1 LSDRQKLEASECY
14 RLLDGQNASL
24 LEALHHYLAYL
35 DQTKRSIGA
44 GEKVVALGAHLLH
57 EGQPKEVPDQFYQAR
72 KKLGDEARKLPQGAI
87 GPFVNAISQSFR
99 LACEPFLAMSA
110 NRL

>member
-57 EGQPKEVPDQFYQAR
+57 EGQPKEVLDQFYQAR

-99 LACEPFLAMSA
+99 LA
-110 NRL
+110 